1 MGHGTT
7 HAFDRAELVEQLGG
21 DEDLAREVIGLFLQD
36 CPVQMTAIA
45 GALAARDPRGLHA
58 AAHTLK
64 GAAGTITAHRLA
76 EAARLLE
83 TCGREARVE
92 DATEAW
98 RMLEA
103 EADRVLAALRDEV

>member
-1 MGHGTT
+1 MAQTT
-7 HAFDRAELVEQLGG
+7 HGFDRAELLEQLGG
-21 DEDLAREVIGLFLQD
+21 DEDLTREVIGLFLQD

-45 GALAARDPRGLHA
+45 GAIDQRDPRRLHA

-83 TCGREARVE
+83 ACGREARLD

-98 RMLEA
+98 RMLEV
-103 EADRVLAALRDEV
+103 EASRVLAALRDEV